1 MMKIYILALLCT
13 LSIAFSMTVK
23 AQKNIYGKLLDEKAQ
38 HIPFASVTVLRY
50 ADSVKAYA
58 VMTDTAGNFVLSR
71 VKNGRYLL
79 KISYIGYMDYYS
91 TVIELSNARNLHHMG
106 AIRLNPDSRLL
117 NTVSISGQRPLIEQT
132 LDKTV
137 MNIEKSI
144 FAEGNT
150 ALELLNKAPGV
161 TVTENGEVSL
171 KGRSGTTI
179 MINGKPTYLS
189 GDQLANLLRG
199 TNSSSISRIE
209 IMSNPTAQYD
219 ASGSGGIV
227 NIIIKKNLLIG
238 FNGSIDGNI
247 GAGNDIRNGQGI
259 ALSYNTTLLN
269 TYGSYNANNQN
280 LESKSSAER
289 LFYNGNLQTKSALLQ
304 SILQENQEK
313 AKLRSHNFR
322 FGIDLNLDENNT
334 LGFLMNGAVGKYPTQ
349 QPSTSIL
356 RDANGE
362 KRWSALTQTNNKE
375 RWTDLLY
382 NVNYVHKFNK
392 EGHELKADVDYVYHF
407 SKMNQQLDTRYLLPD
422 GISNRAPSGRKGD
435 IPSNDDVYAAKIDY
449 ILPLGKKTKLETG
462 WKGSYVRTENNL
474 QYDTLKN
481 NSYLSDASTSNH
493 FIYKEHIQAAYLN
506 LNTAWA
512 EYQLQAGLRAE
523 YTNTKGHQITSN
535 MTFKKDYLGLFPS
548 LFLTRDFSENHQ
560 LKTGYSR
567 RIKRPSY
574 WDLNPFR
581 VYDDPFAFY
590 EGNPFLKPAIVN
602 AIELGYALKSRYFA
616 SLSYNHTA
624 DVIAEQVGQLDAGA
638 TTFQRPENIG
648 SFDNFG
654 LSITASTQI
663 FKWWTGSQFLN
674 VYHNRYKINGQTET
688 AINSGNTLSLNS
700 QNTFNLGK
708 GWKAELSAFYISEE
722 VSGITTTSPY
732 SIISSGIQ
740 KEVLKGKGSLKFM
753 VNDIFEGYRI
763 KRKMAYESVLFLS
776 RHNSDSRYGL
786 LSFSYRFGAKGKPKN
801 ERSTSSEDLKGRM

>member
-1 MMKIYILALLCT
+1 MIKKYLFALICPLYFVMPA
-13 LSIAFSMTVK
+13 S
-23 AQKNIYGKLLDEKAQ
+23 AQKKIYGKLLDEKAQ
-38 HIPFASVTVLRY
+38 YIPFASVTVLRSV
-50 ADSVKAYA
+50 DSVKAYA
-58 VMTDTAGNFVLSR
+58 VMTDTAGNFMLTG
-71 VKNGRYLL
+71 VKNGKYLV
-79 KISYIGYMDYYS
+79 KISYIGYVDYYS
-91 TVIELSNARNLHHMG
+91 PVIELSDARNLHHLG
-106 AIRLNPDSRLL
+106 SIHLNTDSRLL
-117 NTVSISGQRPLIEQT
+117 NAVTISGQRPLIEQT

-150 ALELLNKAPGV
+150 ALELLNKAPGL

-171 KGRSGTTI
+171 KGRSGTTV

-209 IMSNPTAQYD
+209 IMSNPTANFD
-219 ASGSGGIV
+219 ASGSAGIV

-238 FNGSIDGNI
+238 FNGSINGSI
-247 GAGNDIRNGQGI
+247 GAGQDIRNSQGI

-280 LESKSSAER
+280 LESNRNAER
-289 LFYNGNLQTKSALLQ
+289 LFYNDNHTLLQ
-304 SILQENQEK
+304 SIQQETLEK

-322 FGIDLNLDENNT
+322 FGVDLNLNEKNT
-334 LGFLMNGAVGKYPTQ
+334 LGFLVNGAIGKYPTQ
-349 QPSTSIL
+349 QPSSSVLRNANAETS
-356 RDANGE
+356 
-362 KRWSALTQTNNKE
+362 WTALTQTNNKE
-375 RWTDLLY
+375 NWTDLLY
-382 NVNYVHKFNK
+382 NANYVHRFNNN
-392 EGHELKADVDYVYHF
+392 GHELKADVDYVYHT
-407 SKMNQQLDTRYLLPD
+407 SKMRQQLDTRYLFPNE
-422 GISNRAPSGRKGD
+422 GITRLPSGRRGD
-435 IPSNDDVYAAKIDY
+435 IPSDDDVYAAKIDY
-449 ILPLGKKTKLETG
+449 ILPLTKKSILEAG

-481 NSYLSDASTSNH
+481 NTYLPDASTSNH
-493 FIYKEHIQAAYLN
+493 FIYKEQIQAAYIN
-506 LNTAWA
+506 LNTAWS

-523 YTNTKGHQITSN
+523 YTNTKGNQITSN
-535 MTFKKDYLGLFPS
+535 QVFKKDYIGLFPS
-548 LFLTRDFSENHQ
+548 LFISRDFNENHQ

-590 EGNPFLKPAIVN
+590 EGNPYLKPAIVN
-602 AIELGYALKSRYFA
+602 AIELGYGFKSRYFA
-616 SLSYNHTA
+616 TLSYNHTGN
-624 DVIAEQVGQLDAGA
+624 VIAEQLGQLDAGS

-648 SFDNFG
+648 TFDNFG
-654 LSITASTQI
+654 LSITASTQL

-674 VYHNRYKINGQTET
+674 LYHNRYKINSNTHPMV
-688 AINSGNTLSLNS
+688 NSGTTLSLNS

-708 GWKAELSAFYISEE
+708 GWKTELSAFYISEE
-722 VSGITTTSPY
+722 VSGISTTQSY

-753 VNDIFEGYRI
+753 MNDIFEGYHI
-763 KRKMAYESVLFLS
+763 KRRMLYENITFLS
-776 RHNSDSRYGL
+776 RSQSDSRYGM
-786 LSFSYRFGAKGKPKN
+786 LSFTYRFGTKGTPSN